1 MTLIGL
7 LFLRRKARF
16 NLDFPLALSSLEYL
30 DFQAEQWLTNK
41 VLVG

>member
-1 MTLIGL
+1 MTLRGL
-7 LFLRRKARF
+7 VLTARSAF
-16 NLDFPLALSSLEYL
+16 NLDFPLSLLSSLEYL